1 MAKDVMIVDDER
13 DIRVTVKAVL
23 SSKGFNVLPVE
34 SGQQCIDELEKG
46 FKGVILMDIMMP
58 DMDGWATVRE
68 ISRRGFQ
75 DGNIISMLT
84 AKHEPDSALE
94 ELAEYVIYYI
104 RKPFEPAELVSIVG
118 EYCELLEDE

>member
-1 MAKDVMIVDDER
+1 
-13 DIRVTVKAVL
+13 
-23 SSKGFNVLPVE
+23 
-34 SGQQCIDELEKG
+34 
-46 FKGVILMDIMMP
+46 MDIMMP

-104 RKPFEPAELVSIVG
+104 RKPFEPAELAV
-118 EYCELLEDE
+118 EQ